1 MDSFPKVLCTRM
13 LDGLHFQTVL
23 AFSQDVCIEKD
34 ISQQQFGPG
43 DYLMPVVL
51 AAQKGK
57 KDLQQASLGA
67 LLCTRNCTLLA
78 SEATGDVGLFLLV
91 GVDRPSP
98 RPAKSSSSPGRYQF
112 SKIGAG
118 VIPILQMRKPP
129 LSQTSSSRVKGEFKA
144 DVKLEEP
151 VCFTTVQLAEG
162 VCIFYSPTH
171 KPTSKSLG
179 GAGPEL
185 VAALALVR
193 LGHRRRLLG
202 PLFRRTSLK
211 ELGGSGDAEDAAPER
226 QVAAPAKRWSPQST
240 RRPRSSFSPTHSNAA
255 RGPFL
260 ERSKGREGSL
270 QCPGSGFNL
279 TFSMYE
285 KTSHLDSLCLGFPRW
300 RAGLSLLETDLL
312 LEPSQQELPLDFRC
326 LGASGVVG
334 QKEKVERVF
343 PEAGSHRGG
352 QGSGPLGVPLW
363 ILLDPEPSG
372 SPEELFETS

>member
-23 AFSQDVCIEKD
+23 AFSQDVCI
-34 ISQQQFGPG
+34 
-43 DYLMPVVL
+43 
-51 AAQKGK
+51 AQKGK

-144 DVKLEEP
+144 DVKLEGP
-151 VCFTTVQLAEG
+151 VCFTT
-162 VCIFYSPTH
+162 
-171 KPTSKSLG
+171 SLG

-312 LEPSQQELPLDFRC
+312 LEPSQQELPLDSRC